1 MLLRFGN
8 GIFKETS
15 LMKTTNKEL
24 ISIIKRVVIA
34 ILLCVMMFSVAK
46 IVSYYD
52 QKAAADQMQDEIF
65 EEHVTPNEPQ
75 PSEPVVSD
83 DEEDAEDDATTD
95 AEENEP
101 AEPTISEGP
110 VSTGGSS
117 VEYTADGVSVDFNTL
132 IARYPDVV
140 AYIYGPDT
148 KIQYPIAYTGDD
160 YYLYRDLDGNEN
172 INGSIYLEPLCSPD
186 FTSQNTLLYGH
197 HMKSGLMFAGLA
209 KYKDP
214 SYYSSHPYFYIYT
227 PTQNYRVDL
236 FAGFVCAHDDEV
248 FSTYLSQSQLSN
260 MAAKSTF
267 NANIGVPS
275 GNVVSMCTCSYEFD
289 NARYVVVG
297 ELVPIS

>member
-1 MLLRFGN
+1 M
-8 GIFKETS
+8 KET
-15 LMKTTNKEL
+15 KKEL
-24 ISIIKRVVIA
+24 ISIIKRVIVA
-34 ILLCVMMFSVAK
+34 ILLCVMMFSIAQ
-46 IVSYYD
+46 IVSYFD
-52 QKAAADQMQDEIF
+52 QKAAADKMQDEILSD
-65 EEHVTPNEPQ
+65 HVTPNEPQ
-75 PSEPVVSD
+75 PSDPVVSE
-83 DEEDAEDDATTD
+83 DEVVVEDETPPEV
-95 AEENEP
+95 EEKEEAS

-110 VSTGGSS
+110 VSTGGSA
-117 VEYTADGVSVDFNTL
+117 VEYTADGVSVDFNSL

-209 KYKDP
+209 KYKDQ
-214 SYYSSHPYFYIYT
+214 SYYDSHPYFYIYT

-248 FSTYLSQSQLSN
+248 FATYLSQSQLSN

-267 NANIGVPS
+267 VSNVGIPS